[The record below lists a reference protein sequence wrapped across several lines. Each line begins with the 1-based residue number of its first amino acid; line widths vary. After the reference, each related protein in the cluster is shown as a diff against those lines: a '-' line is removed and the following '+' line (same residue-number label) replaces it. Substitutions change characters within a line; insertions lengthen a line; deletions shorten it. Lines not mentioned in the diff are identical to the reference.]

1 MTYTEVPT
9 IEIEGLTKRFG
20 GERVLDALDLRLV
33 PGVTA
38 LLGRNGAGKT
48 TLVRILATLLAPDS
62 GRARVCGYDVIT
74 NAAAV
79 RRRIGVTGQFAA
91 VDGVLTG
98 RENLELVGR
107 LWGLGHRARARAD
120 ELLERFALDPAA
132 DRRAANY
139 SGGMRRRLDLA
150 MTLLTTPAVVFL
162 DEPTTGLDASSRL
175 ALWEDIRRLAGGGTI
190 VLLTTQDLDEADALA
205 GRVVVLHGG
214 RVVADDAPGRLK
226 ARAWAPTTSTSSM
239 SGGCRSARSRP
250 GRRRPSSLP
259 PWPRCRPDAIVG
271 IRHPTL
277 DEVFLELTAAN
288 DHRVA
293 T

>member
-1 MTYTEVPT
+1 MDDIKDSVQRQFAPVAANYATSAVHVSGPDLSAMLVAA
-9 IEIEGLTKRFG
+9 GLRG

-120 ELLERFALDPAA
+120 ELSASPSTRPPTVAP
-132 DRRAANY
+132 
-139 SGGMRRRLDLA
+139 
-150 MTLLTTPAVVFL
+150 
-162 DEPTTGLDASSRL
+162 PTTAAVCAGASISR
-175 ALWEDIRRLAGGGTI
+175 
-190 VLLTTQDLDEADALA
+190 
-205 GRVVVLHGG
+205 
-214 RVVADDAPGRLK
+214 
-226 ARAWAPTTSTSSM
+226 
-239 SGGCRSARSRP
+239 
-250 GRRRPSSLP
+250 
-259 PWPRCRPDAIVG
+259 
-271 IRHPTL
+271 
-277 DEVFLELTAAN
+277 
-288 DHRVA
+288 
-293 T
+293 